1 MNRGVLARQ
10 MFAAGGEALKPI
22 PAGNAGLPNL
32 PKSVRNNMGYMQDGG
47 AVGMQQAGGEPQMSL
62 QDYLGDQAAPLAAEA
77 RRLGISVEQ
86 LLAMLNQQPAPRAMP
101 QQPVGMAMGGD
112 PAMAQGLGSMMAAPP
127 AMPPAQ
133 PPMEDAQ
140 AMDPQVLEGMLNEA
154 SQSVGDLDEA
164 EDYETVINSIRGD
177 DAPISARYEELASVV
192 GEQDAAQTPESVLA
206 LTQPAIMMGA
216 VDQGIGG
223 LAAEEMTQP
232 VEGAMAQGI
241 MSTMAPSPPPA
252 APPMDPAMMGG
263 PPPVNFNQG
272 GLVRRGDNQPVQMY
286 ANGGEPGKFF
296 PYALADSTFTAGSNS
311 PMLDS
316 RTLQN
321 IAALQ
326 NQSAAAQ
333 LPKPELSYEERVL
346 AAAKGAEARYATA
359 GLGTAEERAAGLEEQ
374 RKLTKANMLFD
385 IANTALAFAAP
396 MQGETPGMSA
406 AERLAMAAR
415 TTQLPQTIAAR
426 AQSQRDAE
434 QASKKE
440 ERALKLAA
448 VQRGES
454 QVDTEIASEQ
464 ALALAR
470 AKPKTVK
477 PMKLVVGGKEVFFD
491 GSSSVT
497 YDTYAA
503 RAAKEGGQIYDVG
516 TEPKPSETKTDRV
529 RIMVDGREINVVDLN
544 TKEGQQALIKARS
557 DNTGKKVETVTISA
571 APAQSDKKIGLYEIR
586 DKETGKIIKSGIDV
600 YSTSGYNQIKTLPA
614 NQIANKVGEYKQGST
629 LAAKPIEVR
638 DKNGDIIQRLDLS
651 LPADRTSFASLGTDV
666 TTHTISAYTKDAKSS
681 VWKEIRSSDGT
692 LVDIVDTNTETG
704 AAAVKKAAASNQGA
718 FNIGTYSAE
727 KPETGS
733 KGVRTTAPV
742 TIGSV
747 TIPAGTAVLLGNQQI
762 ADVLKAQPGA
772 FEPVAEKDR
781 NKPVEMFGSGSAG
794 KALKYF
800 VTTKVPDT
808 DILALDAYADGA
820 DDPILEA
827 QFAAF
832 TKVTTDQA
840 GKAQKNALPPFV
852 IDKIKKRVLAGGNSP
867 VPLNT
872 LGLTR
877 DESARLLPSQDVPL
891 INPDT
896 NKVNI
901 ERALADGT
909 FIIDVGADLTQATGF
924 TSTVDR
930 VANTLMGQF
939 GKLGIG
945 PGYAGTEARLTTSAD
960 VQLNE
965 LARRTIATFR
975 PDTRIFKLDVEGL
988 KSLVKGFEPGGLTTD
1003 QGALA
1008 ALKKTRDSLALNY
1021 SNAIDDLQMHDEVA
1035 GSLSPENYGIARTAE
1050 RDLRQ
1055 LIAEYTAAIVAF
1067 ETNMRPGGAAGA
1079 VSTSSNRGPT
1089 VTSTLPRVSTG
1100 AGLSIAP

>member
-1 MNRGVLARQ
+1 MMNRGVMQRQ
-10 MFAAGGEALKPI
+10 MFAKGGGVFPDLSGDGKVTQRDI
-22 PAGNAGLPNL
+22 L
-32 PKSVRNNMGYMQDGG
+32 MGRGVPM
-47 AVGMQQAGGEPQMSL
+47 AMGGEPQM
-62 QDYLGDQAAPLAAEA
+62 AA
-77 RRLGISVEQ
+77 
-86 LLAMLNQQPAPRAMP
+86 
-101 QQPVGMAMGGD
+101 
-112 PAMAQGLGSMMAAPP
+112 MMAAQDPS
-127 AMPPAQ
+127 AAMMPPAGA
-133 PPMEDAQ
+133 MLGTAEAVSDEQ
-140 AMDPQVLEGMLNEA
+140 AMSMGEQSMDVGALESALSQVANNLEG
-154 SQSVGDLDEA
+154 LDDVQDFEQ
-164 EDYETVINSIRGD
+164 VMNSIRGD
-177 DAPISARYEELASVV
+177 DATMGQRYSELADIV
-192 GEQDAAQTPESVLA
+192 GPQDAQQTPESVLA
-206 LTQPAIMMGA
+206 LVQPVMMLNA

-223 LAAEEMTQP
+223 LAQEEMTAP
-232 VEGAMAQGI
+232 VEGAMAEGI
-241 MSTMAPSPPPA
+241 MSTVAPPPQPEMMAPPPQPA
-252 APPMDPAMMGG
+252 APAPMDPAMMGG

-286 ANGGEPGKFF
+286 APGGEVKANKFL
-296 PYALADSTFTAGSNS
+296 PYVLNDSTFTAGSNS

-321 IAALQ
+321 IAGLQ
-326 NQSAAAQ
+326 SQAAAAQ
-333 LPKPELSYEERVL
+333 LPKPELSYDERVL
-346 AAAKGAEARYATA
+346 DAAKGAEARYAAA
-359 GLGTAEERAAGLEEQ
+359 GLGTAAERAADLEEQ
-374 RKLTKANMLFD
+374 KNLTQSQMLFD

-396 MQGETPGMSA
+396 MEGERRGMSG

-415 TTQLPQTIAAR
+415 TTQLPQTIGAR
-426 AQSQRDAE
+426 AQAQRDYETA
-434 QASKKE
+434 AKKE

-448 VQRGES
+448 VQRGET
-454 QVDTEIASEQ
+454 QVDTEIASED

-477 PMKLVVGGKEVFFD
+477 AMKLVVGDKEIFFD
-491 GSSSVT
+491 GSSSKT
-497 YDTYAA
+497 YDFYAA
-503 RAAKEGGQIYDVG
+503 RAVEEGGQIYDVG

-544 TKEGQQALIKARS
+544 TTEGQQALIKARS

-571 APAQSDKKIGLYEIR
+571 APAQPDKKIGLYEIR
-586 DKETGKIIKSGIDV
+586 DKETGEIIKSGIDV
-600 YSTSGYNQIKTLPA
+600 YSTSGYNQIKNLPA

-692 LVDIVDTNTETG
+692 LVDIVDTNTEAG

-733 KGVRTTAPV
+733 KGVRTTVPV

-852 IDKIKKRVLAGGNSP
+852 IDKIKQRVLAGGNSP

-909 FIIDVGADLTQATGF
+909 FIIDIGADLTQATAF

-939 GKLGIG
+939 GKLGLG
-945 PGYAGTEARLTTSAD
+945 PGYAGDEARLTTSAD

-975 PDTRIFKLDVEGL
+975 PDTRIFKLDVDGL
-988 KSLVKGFEPGGLTTD
+988 QSLVKGFEPGLRTTD

-1067 ETNMRPGGAAGA
+1067 ETHMRPGGAAGA
-1079 VSTSSNRGPT
+1079 VSTASNLGPT
-1089 VTSTLPRVSTG
+1089 VTSRLPRVSTK
-1100 AGLSIAP
+1100 AP